1 LTIITLAFILIS
13 LFDSYFHAMV
23 KNIALSVATLTA
35 WMILSANCFAQVARV
50 QFIHNASDA
59 DLPQFDIRLNGAMWA
74 SDIDFHEATAM
85 MTVAAS
91 DSSFWEVSDS
101 EDSTVTYYSWS
112 APLPAASNHIFI
124 LNGHLN
130 ESNYSPGRAL
140 SIHHYS
146 EAIENSASATSV
158 DILFFQGATEFDSVD
173 VAESQLFQLTAFDN
187 LLYGSFSGYI
197 NLFSADYGW
206 SLQDAYNNQPLG
218 DFSLP
223 VSSLNWAGESITIV
237 SGGYFNQSLNNNG
250 QALGLWATTSNGGPM
265 VCLQPLQW
273 ELEAAVQFLHSA
285 NLPAS
290 SSIRIETDDATWI
303 QTIEQHE
310 ASTFIPF
317 PAGKDV
323 VLTIHSNILAG
334 PIDSIWSDTLHLVSG
349 NSYQLIWFGTETE
362 AHLYTQLFEQANH
375 LSDTQLQLSLFH
387 GASQWPVVSV
397 LADTLLQTPIFTD
410 VAYGYIS
417 DTLTIQTTNEEWLI
431 YSGTDSITAVYAPL
445 ETLGL
450 QQRQVTMLTHSL
462 SDSPTPSVWLSTDLG
477 GPMTL
482 LNTLVI
488 PDPPVYC
495 EMQFIHTSA
504 DTSLQQVDVWV
515 QDSFVLPAFS
525 FESASAFI
533 SVQCNDDIH
542 IRVTKVNQPLV
553 VLLDDTLQL
562 QANQLHRAY
571 LWGINAE
578 EGYNPSPALE
588 WKIQEDFTPNASN
601 ETLVDIHFFH
611 GATDLG
617 NLQINEASIPIVPF
631 FTVIEPGEISNTQS
645 LDASENYGIEL
656 RNYPTQFLYGTYAIP
671 SADQLWEGENIAIVS
686 TGFRQPANNSDGQ
699 ALRIWSIKPNG
710 IMTELPLF
718 VYINEIDETSELH
731 LFPNPANN
739 RVQIKLPDNLF
750 GSATLQ
756 ITSIEGRLLHQE
768 KIVMGGGRTPTF
780 STETLPNGMYLV
792 SIHHAGIQMHS
803 QLIIQHQH
811 D

>member
-1 LTIITLAFILIS
+1 
-13 LFDSYFHAMV
+13 MV
-23 KNIALSVATLTA
+23 KNIALSAAALAA
-35 WMILSANCFAQVARV
+35 WMILSVSCFAQIARV
-50 QFIHNASDA
+50 QFIHNASDTS
-59 DLPQFDIRLNGAMWA
+59 LQQVDIRLNGATWA

-91 DSSFWEVSDS
+91 DSSFWEVRDS
-101 EDSTVTYYSWS
+101 EDSTITYYSWS
-112 APLPAASNHIFI
+112 ASLPAASNHIFI

-140 SIHHYS
+140 SIHHFS

-158 DILFFQGATEFDSVD
+158 DILFFQGATEFDSID

-187 LLYGSFSGYI
+187 LPYGSFSGYI

-206 SLQDAYNNQPLG
+206 SIQDASNNQPLG

-223 VSSLNWAGESITIV
+223 VSSLNWAGEAITIV
-237 SGGYFNQSLNNNG
+237 NGGYFNQSSNSNG
-250 QALGLWATTSNGGPM
+250 QALGMWATTANGGPM

-273 ELEAAVQFLHSA
+273 ELEASVQFLHSA

-323 VLTIHSNILAG
+323 VLTIHSNLLAG
-334 PIDSIWSDTLHLVSG
+334 PIDSIWSDTLHLLSG

-362 AHLYTQLFEQANH
+362 AHLYTQLVEQANH

-410 VAYGYIS
+410 VAYGFSS
-417 DTLTIQTTNEEWLI
+417 DTLTIQATNDEWLI
-431 YSGTDSITAVYAPL
+431 YSATDSITAVYAPL
-445 ETLGL
+445 ETIGL
-450 QQRQVTMLTHSL
+450 QQRRVTMLTHSL

-515 QDSFVLPAFS
+515 QDSIVLPAFS

-533 SVQCNDDIH
+533 SVQCNEDIH

-571 LWGINAE
+571 LWGIYDT
-578 EGYNPSPALE
+578 EGYNPSPALD
-588 WKIQEDFTPNASN
+588 WKIQEDFTTNASN
-601 ETLVDIHFFH
+601 QDQFDIHFFH

-631 FTVIEPGEISNTQS
+631 FTIVEPGEISNTQS
-645 LDASENYGIEL
+645 LEASENFGIEL
-656 RNYPTQFLYGTYAIP
+656 RNYPTQFLYGTYALP
-671 SADQLWEGENIAIVS
+671 SADQLWVGENIAIVS
-686 TGFRQPANNSDGQ
+686 TGFRQPANNSNGQ
-699 ALRIWSIKPNG
+699 PLRIWSIKPNG

-718 VYINEIDETSELH
+718 VDINEIDETSDLH
-731 LFPNPANN
+731 LYPNPASN
-739 RVQIKLPDNLF
+739 RVQIQLPNNLV
-750 GSATLQ
+750 GSANLQ

-768 KIVMGGGRTPTF
+768 DIVIGSERTPTF
-780 STETLPNGMYLV
+780 STESLPNGMYLV
-792 SIHHAGIQMHS
+792 SVLHGGVQMAS
-803 QLIIQHQH
+803 LLSIQHAR

>member
-1 LTIITLAFILIS
+1 MTIITLAVILVS

-23 KNIALSVATLTA
+23 KNIALSVATLAA
-35 WMILSANCFAQVARV
+35 WMIFSANCFAQIARV
-50 QFIHNASDA
+50 QFIHNASDTS
-59 DLPQFDIRLNGAMWA
+59 LQQVDIRLNGAMWA

-85 MTVAAS
+85 MSVAAS

-112 APLPAASNHIFI
+112 ASLPAASNHIFI

-146 EAIENSASATSV
+146 GAIENSASATSV

-187 LLYGSFSGYI
+187 LPYGSFSGYI

-206 SLQDAYNNQPLG
+206 SLQDASNNQPLG

-237 SGGYFNQSLNNNG
+237 SGGYFNQSSNNNG
-250 QALGLWATTSNGGPM
+250 QALGLWATISNGGPM

-290 SSIRIETDDATWI
+290 SSIRVETDDATWI

-323 VLTIHSNILAG
+323 VLTIHSNLLAG
-334 PIDSIWSDTLHLVSG
+334 PIDSIWSDTLHLLSG

-362 AHLYTQLFEQANH
+362 AHLYTQLVEQANH

-410 VAYGYIS
+410 VAFGSSS

-488 PDPPVYC
+488 PEPPVYC

-515 QDSFVLPAFS
+515 QDSIVLPAFS

-571 LWGINAE
+571 LWGIHAA
-578 EGYNPSPALE
+578 EGYNPSPVLD

-617 NLQINEASIPIVPF
+617 DLQINEASIPVVPF
-631 FTVIEPGEISNTQS
+631 FTVVEPGEISNTQS

-686 TGFRQPANNSDGQ
+686 TGFRQPANNSNGQ

-718 VYINEIDETSELH
+718 VDINEIDETSDLH

-739 RVQIKLPDNLF
+739 QVHIKLPDNLV
-750 GSATLQ
+750 GSANLQ

-780 STETLPNGMYLV
+780 STETLPNGLYLV
-792 SIHHAGIQMHS
+792 SIQHAGIQMHS
-803 QLIIQHQH
+803 QLIVQHER